1 MTDTVLTNEQLAL
14 VSLMLAANNIHPA
27 VALGAIVIIAAG
39 HLGCSLAEAQEWACR
54 QINATSCGEDA
65 LACPFPPEIRAA
77 PGTARISGG
86 KGHHRS
92 ADSVKPYLSESAKR
106 YFASTISHLTKQN
119 PGSVPRGLRKDLCD
133 SINPRPQVRE
143 YGIVEI

>member
-65 LACPFPPEIRAA
+65 LGVLFRLSHLRP
-77 PGTARISGG
+77 ARSNLIVQ
-86 KGHHRS
+86 RR